1 MHTYCS
7 DFGPFNARVTH
18 DPETGSVGMVL
29 NGGSKV
35 LMGLS
40 APNGQI
46 EDLAEALDFTAMA
59 LRTKDPND
67 FIGNWA
73 AIIRGI
79 APKPTPEQ
87 AFVTS
92 FTDMSRQVHR
102 NAKDKGFWDKD
113 RNVGEMLALIHS
125 EISEALEAF
134 RSGNPPDE
142 KVPGFSS
149 FEVELADA
157 VIRIMD
163 LAFARD
169 FSLAA
174 AIVAKAEYNKTRTR
188 MHGKT
193 F

>member
-29 NGGSKV
+29 SNGFKV
-35 LMGLS
+35 CMNLAAS
-40 APNGQI
+40 NGQGSQ
-46 EDLAEALDFTAMA
+46 LAEAFEFAAAA
-59 LRTKDPND
+59 LRAKDPND

-79 APKPTPEQ
+79 ASKPTPEQ

-92 FTDMSRQVHR
+92 FMDMSRQVHH

-134 RSGNPPDE
+134 RSGNPQDE
-142 KVPGFSS
+142 KVPEFSS

-169 FSLAA
+169 HLLAN
-174 AIVAKAEYNKTRTR
+174 AIVAKAEYNKTRVR

>member
-7 DFGPFNARVTH
+7 DFGPFSARVTH

-29 NGGSKV
+29 NNGSKV
-35 LMGLS
+35 LMNLTAS
-40 APNGQI
+40 NGQGSQ
-46 EDLAEALDFTAMA
+46 LAEAFEFAAVA
-59 LRTKDPND
+59 LRAKDPND
-67 FIGNWA
+67 FIKNWA
-73 AIIRGI
+73 AIIRG
-79 APKPTPEQ
+79 ASTPPSPEQ
-87 AFVTS
+87 VFATS
-92 FTDMSRQVHR
+92 FTDMSRQVHH

-174 AIVAKAEYNKTRTR
+174 AIVAKAEYNKTRIR

>member
-29 NGGSKV
+29 NNGFKV
-35 LMGLS
+35 LMNLS

-59 LRTKDPND
+59 LRAKEPND
-67 FIGNWA
+67 FIKNWA
-73 AIIRGI
+73 AIIRGS
-79 APKPTPEQ
+79 ASKPTPEQ

-134 RSGNPPDE
+134 RSGNPEDE

-163 LAFARD
+163 LAFARGHL
-169 FSLAA
+169 LAN
-174 AIVAKAEYNKTRTR
+174 AIVAKAEYNKTRIR

>member
-18 DPETGSVGMVL
+18 DLETGSVGMML
-29 NGGSKV
+29 NNGTKLVS
-35 LMGLS
+35 LL
-40 APNGQI
+40 APNDQV
-46 EDLAEALDFTAMA
+46 EHLAEAFEFAAVA
-59 LRTKDPND
+59 LRAKEPND
-67 FIGNWA
+67 FIRNWA

-79 APKPTPEQ
+79 ASKPTPEQ

-92 FTDMSRQVHR
+92 FTDMARQVHH
-102 NAKDKGFWDKD
+102 NAKNKGFWDKD